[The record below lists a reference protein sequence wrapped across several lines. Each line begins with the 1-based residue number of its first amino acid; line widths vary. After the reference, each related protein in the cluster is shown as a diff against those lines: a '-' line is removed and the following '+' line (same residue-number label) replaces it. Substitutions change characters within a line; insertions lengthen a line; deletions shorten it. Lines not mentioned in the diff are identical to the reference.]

1 MATLQTV
8 RRWIMTGAVAA
19 ITITGTIY
27 GAGLKG
33 QQELKQVCQPYRYF
47 KKTSFERALCLWRLF
62 GLLSLVFFFQQALI
76 LTILQQKRQVLQA
89 TPEERIAQLEV
100 TRAELVLKKNE
111 MERKIAMV
119 AEKKR
124 AREQE
129 QTDGR

>member
-33 QQELKQVCQPYRYF
+33 QQEIK
-47 KKTSFERALCLWRLF
+47 
-62 GLLSLVFFFQQALI
+62 
-76 LTILQQKRQVLQA
+76 QQKRQVLQA

-100 TRAELVLKKNE
+100 TRADLVLKKNE
-111 MERKIAMV
+111 MERKIAMIV
-119 AEKKR
+119 EKRR
-124 AREQE
+124 AKEQG
-129 QTDGR
+129 QTEGR

>member
-33 QQELKQVCQPYRYF
+33 QQEVK
-47 KKTSFERALCLWRLF
+47 
-62 GLLSLVFFFQQALI
+62 
-76 LTILQQKRQVLQA
+76 QQKRQILQA

-100 TRAELVLKKNE
+100 ARAELVVKKNE
-111 MERKIAMV
+111 MERKMGQIA
-119 AEKKR
+119 ARRR
-124 AREQE
+124 AKEE
-129 QTDGR
+129 

>member
-33 QQELKQVCQPYRYF
+33 RQDVK
-47 KKTSFERALCLWRLF
+47 
-62 GLLSLVFFFQQALI
+62 
-76 LTILQQKRQVLQA
+76 QQKRQILEA

-100 TRAELVLKKNE
+100 ARAELVLKKNE
-111 MERKIAMV
+111 MERKMGQIA
-119 AEKKR
+119 ERRR
-124 AREQE
+124 AKEE
-129 QTDGR
+129 ALKNGK

>member
-19 ITITGTIY
+19 ITVTGTIY

-33 QQELKQVCQPYRYF
+33 QQELKQ
-47 KKTSFERALCLWRLF
+47 
-62 GLLSLVFFFQQALI
+62 
-76 LTILQQKRQVLQA
+76 QKRQILQA

-100 TRAELVLKKNE
+100 TRANLVLKRNE
-111 MERKIAMV
+111 MERKIAMI
-119 AEKKR
+119 AEKRR
-124 AREQE
+124 AKAEG

>member
-33 QQELKQVCQPYRYF
+33 QQEIK
-47 KKTSFERALCLWRLF
+47 
-62 GLLSLVFFFQQALI
+62 
-76 LTILQQKRQVLQA
+76 QQKRQILQA

-100 TRAELVLKKNE
+100 TRSDLVLKKNE
-111 MERKIAMV
+111 MERKIAMIV
-119 AEKKR
+119 EKRR
-124 AREQE
+124 AKEQG
-129 QTDGR
+129 QADGR

>member
-33 QQELKQVCQPYRYF
+33 QQEIKQ
-47 KKTSFERALCLWRLF
+47 
-62 GLLSLVFFFQQALI
+62 I
-76 LTILQQKRQVLQA
+76 LQA

-100 TRAELVLKKNE
+100 TRADLVLKKNE
-111 MERKIAMV
+111 MERKIAMIV
-119 AEKKR
+119 EKRR
-124 AREQE
+124 AKEQG
-129 QTDGR
+129 QADGR

>member
-33 QQELKQVCQPYRYF
+33 QQDVKQQR
-47 KKTSFERALCLWRLF
+47 
-62 GLLSLVFFFQQALI
+62 
-76 LTILQQKRQVLQA
+76 RQILQA

-100 TRAELVLKKNE
+100 TRAELVVKKNE
-111 MERKIAMV
+111 MERKMGQIA
-119 AEKKR
+119 ARRRAKEEALKNEK
-124 AREQE
+124 
-129 QTDGR
+129 

>member
-33 QQELKQVCQPYRYF
+33 QQEIK
-47 KKTSFERALCLWRLF
+47 
-62 GLLSLVFFFQQALI
+62 
-76 LTILQQKRQVLQA
+76 QVLQA

-100 TRAELVLKKNE
+100 TRADLVLKKNE
-111 MERKIAMV
+111 MERKIAMIG
-119 AEKKR
+119 EKRRVK
-124 AREQE
+124 EQG
-129 QTDGR
+129 QADGR

>member
-33 QQELKQVCQPYRYF
+33 QQDVK
-47 KKTSFERALCLWRLF
+47 
-62 GLLSLVFFFQQALI
+62 
-76 LTILQQKRQVLQA
+76 QQKRQILEA

-100 TRAELVLKKNE
+100 ARAELVLKKNE
-111 MERKIAMV
+111 MERKMGQIAERRR
-119 AEKKR
+119 AKEEALRNEK
-124 AREQE
+124 
-129 QTDGR
+129 

>member
-33 QQELKQVCQPYRYF
+33 QQEIK
-47 KKTSFERALCLWRLF
+47 
-62 GLLSLVFFFQQALI
+62 
-76 LTILQQKRQVLQA
+76 QQKRQVLQA

-100 TRAELVLKKNE
+100 TRADLVLKKNE
-111 MERKIAMV
+111 MERKIAMIG
-119 AEKKR
+119 EKRRVK
-124 AREQE
+124 EQG
-129 QTDGR
+129 QADGR